1 MVDFDSLLVS
11 FIFRGYKFGNTERDC
26 FREKNQKKA
35 SDVEP
40 ESEIQKWKTGKITG
54 MKLLTFHQYE
64 ISC

>member
-40 ESEIQKWKTGKITG
+40 ESEIQKWKTGKIT
-54 MKLLTFHQYE
+54 
-64 ISC
+64 